1 MKTLSI
7 ALFCLATSILL
18 ALPAQADVISPGKA
32 LMREAQRNL
41 PILLILA
48 LLVVTAI
55 LVRHF
60 TKKK

>member
-1 MKTLSI
+1 MKRLP
-7 ALFCLATSILL
+7 AVLLLPAL
-18 ALPAQADVISPGKA
+18 ALGLTLPARADLISPGKA
-32 LMREAQRNL
+32 LMREAERNL

-48 LLVVTAI
+48 LLIVTAL